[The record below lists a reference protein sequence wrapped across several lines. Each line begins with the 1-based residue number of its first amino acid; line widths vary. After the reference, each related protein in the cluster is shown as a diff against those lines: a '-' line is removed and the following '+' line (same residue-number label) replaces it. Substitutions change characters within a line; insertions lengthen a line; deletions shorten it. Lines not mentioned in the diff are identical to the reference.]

1 MKKEKMK
8 KRELILFNFSNFL
21 TLLRVILAFV
31 VISLIFTKENV
42 VLIVVIFSIAAI
54 TDFFDGMLAR
64 KFGWQT
70 EFGRRADVIADRFLW
85 VGTALAFLVSFGLE
99 GKIGWLNCM
108 QLILI
113 MSREIVSAPFVLIA
127 FFSGNLMP
135 RVRFISKATT
145 FIQGFALPALILS
158 IFYPYFIFIS
168 FPLSIAAAITG
179 IKAAFYYIH
188 DTKTLR

>member
-31 VISLIFTKENV
+31 VVSLIFTKENV
-42 VLIVVIFSIAAI
+42 ILIVVVFSIAAI

-64 KFGWQT
+64 KFGWET
-70 EFGRRADVIADRFLW
+70 EFGRRADMIADRFLW

-99 GKIGWLNCM
+99 GRLGWINCI

-113 MSREIVSAPFVLIA
+113 KQQPLKVLPC
-127 FFSGNLMP
+127 S
-135 RVRFISKATT
+135 
-145 FIQGFALPALILS
+145 
-158 IFYPYFIFIS
+158 
-168 FPLSIAAAITG
+168 
-179 IKAAFYYIH
+179 
-188 DTKTLR
+188 